1 MGHQDIT
8 WNPSTLTINHGQWD
22 IKISPGILLTL
33 TATNSRSMR
42 LSWRP
47 GTPTANPL
55 SEYLISLAESESH
68 WFEGNSIQ
76 EDQVHPCSPDSCT
89 LSRTALLVLLAPVLV
104 VGPPDA
110 QVHDV
115 DLCVDG
121 TLAASSE
128 VHLPAIIGCANSM
141 PDVRLQASR
150 TGDGP

>member
-1 MGHQDIT
+1 M
-8 WNPSTLTINHGQWD
+8 
-22 IKISPGILLTL
+22 
-33 TATNSRSMR
+33 
-42 LSWRP
+42 
-47 GTPTANPL
+47 
-55 SEYLISLAESESH
+55 
-68 WFEGNSIQ
+68 
-76 EDQVHPCSPDSCT
+76 
-89 LSRTALLVLLAPVLV
+89 LVLLAPVLV